1 MHNHSRD
8 EEVIICD
15 YVFFN
20 NCRGIVN
27 RRQDYTEPSCV
38 RLPKRKGYFLQDF
51 QYHGFNIKIH
61 CKKDELKYYKY
72 YEISLEIPDSFNRF
86 RSTIITREVALRD
99 IDVIIKIHATENPHG
114 KYIVPYK
121 NRLYF
126 FDQRITD
133 IFKLSNGFER
143 LSWPMYTLVRGLVWY
158 IRFNHGEYGGYVYD
172 PDYRDFPAHEYPDEF
187 PWEFNDTTQYDW

>member
-1 MHNHSRD
+1 MRKLLFAITSFLMIAGVLSTDAKTVMPPFVHDFRNG
-8 EEVIICD
+8 EVISYRI
-15 YVFFN
+15 
-20 NCRGIVN
+20 
-27 RRQDYTEPSCV
+27 
-38 RLPKRKGYFLQDF
+38 
-51 QYHGFNIKIH
+51 FNIMDSIIKATA
-61 CKKDELKYYKY
+61 KKDELKYYKY
-72 YEISLEIPDSFNRF
+72 YEISLEIPDSFNRS
-86 RSTIITREVALRD
+86 RSETVTGTVALKD
-99 IDVIIKIHATENPHG
+99 VDVILVINARENTAS

-187 PWEFNDTTQYDW
+187 PWEFNDTTQYDYW